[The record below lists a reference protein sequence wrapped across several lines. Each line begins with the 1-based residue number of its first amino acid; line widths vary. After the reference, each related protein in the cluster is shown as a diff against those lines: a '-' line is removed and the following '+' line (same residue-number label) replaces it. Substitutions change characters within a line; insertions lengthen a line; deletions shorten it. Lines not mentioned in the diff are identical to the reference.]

1 MEYNRYPQYKD
12 SGIEWLGELPKH
24 WNTASLRWI
33 TERYAGG
40 TPDKRKEDYWEN
52 GTIPWLNSGA
62 VNQGTITEPST
73 YITED
78 AFLNSSA
85 KWVPKRALL
94 MALAG
99 QGKTKGMVAQTN
111 IRTTCNQSMAAIV
124 PYGITPRY
132 LFWWLS
138 SQYRNIRGLAGDG
151 LRDGLN
157 LEMLG
162 SIPCPLPNID
172 EQESITTILDRET
185 TRIDALI
192 EKKQR
197 LIELLKE
204 KRQAVITQA
213 VTKGLDPNVPMKDS
227 GVEWLGEVPEHWNV
241 AKLKRVTGLVGGFA
255 FNSDDFE
262 PEGIQLLR
270 IGNVYQSKL
279 SLERQPVYMP
289 ETFLELYKRFA
300 VYKGDLLVSM
310 TGTIGK
316 RDYGFAVKTS
326 EDGPFL
332 LNQRVGKFL
341 IDNEKITTD
350 YLEAVLH
357 SDHYLNELYS
367 LPFGTKQANLS
378 NDDILSIEMAFPP
391 TLAEQIQ
398 ICDYISEHT
407 VRIDNILA
415 KSDESIDLMIEHRSA
430 LITAAVTGQ
439 IDVRNLA

>member
-1 MEYNRYPQYKD
+1 MEYKRYSQYMD

-24 WNTASLRWI
+24 WSTASMRWI

-40 TPDKRKEDYWEN
+40 TPDKRNKDYWEN

-124 PYGITPRY
+124 PYGIIPRY

-172 EQESITTILDRET
+172 EQESITTLLDHET
-185 TRIDALI
+185 SRIDALI

-213 VTKGLDPNVPMKDS
+213 VTKGLDPNAPMKDS
-227 GVEWLGEVPEHWNV
+227 GVEWLGEVPEHWEECR
-241 AKLKRVTGLVGGFA
+241 LKVLFGIKHGYAFDSAVFSDTGEFILMTPGNFKECGGFRHKVPEKFYRSEEIPTEFILDPGQLLVA
-255 FNSDDFE
+255 MTEQGPGLLGSALFVPFDGVYLHNQRLGLLTHIRDDKVSKQYLFHLFNSSRYRAE
-262 PEGIQLLR
+262 I
-270 IGNVYQSKL
+270 S
-279 SLERQPVYMP
+279 
-289 ETFLELYKRFA
+289 
-300 VYKGDLLVSM
+300 VSS
-310 TGTIGK
+310 TGAK
-316 RDYGFAVKTS
+316 VKHTS
-326 EDGPFL
+326 P
-332 LNQRVGKFL
+332 
-341 IDNEKITTD
+341 EKILSTKVW
-350 YLEAVLH
+350 LPPIKEQESIAQF
-357 SDHYLNELYS
+357 LNGQLA
-367 LPFGTKQANLS
+367 KI
-378 NDDILSIEMAFPP
+378 DSIE
-391 TLAEQIQ
+391 
-398 ICDYISEHT
+398 
-407 VRIDNILA
+407 A
-415 KSDESIDLMIEHRSA
+415 KVEDAIKLLQEHRSA

-439 IDVRNLA
+439 IDVCHTA